1 MLYARRRSHVFLP
14 RMKQFVVTLLA
25 VLVGGF
31 LALLAYDRL
40 IVKPRAATGAP
51 AAATASGAPEPASPS
66 SPAPASSAL
75 PTPAGLPPL
84 AETAISDNERAALIM
99 DAVRRA
105 TMYRVALTEYYQ
117 TNGRWPQ
124 DADEAGL
131 PSPEEARGGAVQAVE
146 LDRHGVV
153 TVRLDGRFG
162 RDGTLVLRPT
172 ANGATGTID
181 WRCEVRGGPELKKTL
196 PRCS

>member
-1 MLYARRRSHVFLP
+1 
-14 RMKQFVVTLLA
+14 MKQFVVTLLA

-31 LALLAYDRL
+31 LALLAYDRF
-40 IVKPRAATGAP
+40 IVTPREAARPPQATDAMPRAASTGASP
-51 AAATASGAPEPASPS
+51 AATPRIAAVPPS
-66 SPAPASSAL
+66 SS
-75 PTPAGLPPL
+75 TIDLPPL
-84 AETAISDNERAALIM
+84 AETAISDNERAALVM

-131 PSPEEARGGAVQAVE
+131 PSPDEARGGAVQAVE
-146 LDRHGVV
+146 LDRQGVV
-153 TVRLDGRFG
+153 TVKLDGRFG
-162 RDGTLVLRPT
+162 RDGVILLRPT

-181 WRCEVRGGPELKKTL
+181 WRCEVQGGSELRKAL
-196 PRCS
+196 PRCG

>member
-1 MLYARRRSHVFLP
+1 
-14 RMKQFVVTLLA
+14 MKQFVVTLLA

-31 LALLAYDRL
+31 LALLAYDRF
-40 IVKPRAATGAP
+40 IVTPRATVSAPKTADAAP
-51 AAATASGAPEPASPS
+51 AASSTAMPSASTPPVAAPPPS
-66 SPAPASSAL
+66 VD
-75 PTPAGLPPL
+75 LPPL
-84 AETAISDNERAALIM
+84 ADTAISDSERAALIM

-131 PSPEEARGGAVQAVE
+131 PSPEEARGGAVQTVA

-181 WRCEVRGGPELKKTL
+181 WRCEVQGGPDLKKTL

>member
-1 MLYARRRSHVFLP
+1 
-14 RMKQFVVTLLA
+14 MKQFVVTLLA

-31 LALLAYDRL
+31 LALLAYDRF
-40 IVKPRAATGAP
+40 IVTPRGTAAAP
-51 AAATASGAPEPASPS
+51 AAADA
-66 SPAPASSAL
+66 APAASSIAM
-75 PTPAGLPPL
+75 PSTSTPPVAPPPPSTVDLPPL
-84 AETAISDNERAALIM
+84 ADTAISDSERAALIM

-181 WRCEVRGGPELKKTL
+181 WRCEVQGGPDLKKTL

>member
-1 MLYARRRSHVFLP
+1 
-14 RMKQFVVTLLA
+14 MKQFVVTLLA

-31 LALLAYDRL
+31 LALLAYDRF
-40 IVKPRAATGAP
+40 IVRPRGTTAAP
-51 AAATASGAPEPASPS
+51 AASSTATPSAATQAASVPPPAVESP
-66 SPAPASSAL
+66 
-75 PTPAGLPPL
+75 TVDLPPL
-84 AETAISDNERAALIM
+84 AETAISDSERAALVM

-131 PSPEEARGGAVQAVE
+131 PSPDEARGGAVQAVE

-162 RDGTLVLRPT
+162 RDGALVLRPA
-172 ANGATGTID
+172 ANDADGTIA
-181 WRCEVRGGPELKKTL
+181 WHCEVRGGPDLKKTL
-196 PRCS
+196 PRCG